1 MVAYNGDHYRQISPY
16 TQISCTSPIPNT
28 LRSSEEILVELL
40 LLCPQ
45 LLQLL
50 VRKDSVW
57 NEQTLKDKRS
67 YVLHPV
73 VWQLVKGF
81 PPLLA
86 AASDDT

>member
-1 MVAYNGDHYRQISPY
+1 MVAYNGDLYRQISPY

-50 VRKDSVW
+50 VRKDRVGMNKLSKTNIVTHFI
-57 NEQTLKDKRS
+57 TLFGS
-67 YVLHPV
+67 L
-73 VWQLVKGF
+73 
-81 PPLLA
+81 
-86 AASDDT
+86 